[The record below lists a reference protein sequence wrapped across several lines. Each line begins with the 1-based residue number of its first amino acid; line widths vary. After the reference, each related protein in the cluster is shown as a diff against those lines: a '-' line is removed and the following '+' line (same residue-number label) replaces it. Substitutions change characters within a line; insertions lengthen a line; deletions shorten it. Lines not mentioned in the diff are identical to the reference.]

1 MCMQKYEEDGHINV
15 GTGKDVSI
23 KKLAETI
30 ASVVEYEGKIEW
42 DTSKPNGTP
51 RKVMDVN
58 KIKTTVGWHPGT
70 SLRDGIELSYSDYL
84 ENVVNES
91 IPLWKNGL
99 DSYNTLY
106 NSPGPF
112 LAYFSSPTCCICPRT
127 KRQLQRLVKET
138 GIPLVDIN
146 GDKEKDIYNHYQ
158 LGGFPNVLLFK
169 EKKLVETW
177 SGYKG
182 RSEYKSVIEKL

>member
-1 MCMQKYEEDGHINV
+1 MARAYREQYGFNAISLMPTNLYGPGDNYHPENSHVMPGLIRRFHEARENGDPVVTCWGDGSPMREFLYVDDLAEACYMCMQKYEEDGHINV

-51 RKVMDVN
+51 GKVMDVN

-84 ENVVNES
+84 ENDVN
-91 IPLWKNGL
+91 
-99 DSYNTLY
+99 
-106 NSPGPF
+106 
-112 LAYFSSPTCCICPRT
+112 
-127 KRQLQRLVKET
+127 
-138 GIPLVDIN
+138 
-146 GDKEKDIYNHYQ
+146 
-158 LGGFPNVLLFK
+158 
-169 EKKLVETW
+169 
-177 SGYKG
+177 
-182 RSEYKSVIEKL
+182 